1 MNWAAPPAPF
11 KHFNLF
17 SFHSINFMFSFR
29 RSQPAAR
36 QAGPRQ
42 LIYWICS
49 FIPIQSQIHKSNDSS
64 IPFGLFVCVR
74 FLWRSPLAL
83 LAPITAAGSQLS
95 KPNQTPLNEC
105 GRAGPSIKKIN
116 QWNQNSIWFIDF
128 FSLIDGHS
136 ARTAIHFINHS
147 WIGLFSWAGPPAA
160 AHSINFTIQFHFIV
174 QLISFTAVHRLP
186 SSST

>member
-1 MNWAAPPAPF
+1 MRWKEELMIDWRESAIP
-11 KHFNLF
+11 
-17 SFHSINFMFSFR
+17 FHS
-29 RSQPAAR
+29 
-36 QAGPRQ
+36 Q
-42 LIYWICS
+42 LIH
-49 FIPIQSQIHKSNDSS
+49 FDSS
-64 IPFGLFVCVR
+64 IVHSISFTNQPQAPGSISFGLFVCVR